1 MAAKEMTIKEYDA
14 IFSKLW
20 CSMMLF
26 DKAMEY
32 LYDADDMLHEL
43 GRMRFK
49 LKHERGKLQ
58 KVLNDYVEFLNH
70 DIRTLDDKQETK
82 DLRLKLLTDYDKF
95 GRKIDEFF
103 NKCIENG
110 EIKEY

>member
-1 MAAKEMTIKEYDA
+1 MAKELTKEECDRV
-14 IFSKLW
+14 FSKLW

-26 DKAMEY
+26 DKAMEW

-82 DLRLKLLTDYDKF
+82 DLRLKLLTDYDKV

-103 NKCIENG
+103 SKCIEYG